1 MELWISTNCTIQG
14 IHRLRK
20 GKIAKEQ
27 KESELEQKLER
38 GVYLNELAERIAAQ

>member
-27 KESELEQKLER
+27 KESESFNK
-38 GVYLNELAERIAAQ
+38 YAIYNFSPCKAK